1 MKFLIFSFVFYLVFT
16 TFRQVSMLDIIKV
29 HPHTTEC
36 NGTVV
41 LESNEGSVNEAY
53 EYSVEAQSLRI
64 SKDGKR
70 RKRFIRRL
78 TNLKHPETQ
87 KKLRFSIARMT
98 GNCCWRIFD
107 RHPRQG
113 IPLNMVRSQEYE
125 PGWTIR
131 YIELMKNCHF

>member
-1 MKFLIFSFVFYLVFT
+1 MLVTFIKKSFELL
-16 TFRQVSMLDIIKV
+16 TFV
-29 HPHTTEC
+29 EC

-41 LESNEGSVNEAY
+41 LETYEKSINEAY
-53 EYSVEAQSLRI
+53 EHSFEAQSLRVD
-64 SKDGKR
+64 KNGVR
-70 RKRFIRRL
+70 RKRFIRKL
-78 TNLKHPETQ
+78 TKFKHPETQ

-113 IPLNMVRSQEYE
+113 IPYNMVASQSYE

-131 YIELMKNCHF
+131 YIEVMKNCDF